1 MPASQVQICNL
12 ALASIG
18 TRSTIASL
26 TEGSAESIQCSLHYD
41 VALEATL
48 RGAHW
53 NFARKQVSLALIAD
67 ATQGQP
73 VPQPW
78 LYEYA
83 LPSNCLLARF
93 VLPQLE
99 STGLPMPNA
108 QLPPVPFI
116 VASDQDENGNDIN
129 VLLTN
134 QPMAQLVYTGRMTNP
149 AVYDPSFVDA
159 FVPVLGSKLAI
170 PLTGDKQTRQAQLQ
184 IAQGLL
190 NAAQIANGNESLTV
204 IDHQPDWLRVRGFG
218 ADWIPGGAVWFNAP
232 ISLTPYD

>member
-1 MPASQVQICNL
+1 MPYSQVQICNF

-18 TRSTIASL
+18 TRSTISSL
-26 TEGSAESIQCSLHYD
+26 TEGSAEANQCALHYD

-53 NFARKQVSLALIAD
+53 NFARKQVTLALIAD
-67 ATQGQP
+67 ATQGQT

-83 LPSNCLLARF
+83 LPANCLLARF
-93 VLPQLE
+93 VLPQMAAM
-99 STGLPMPNA
+99 GLPVPNV
-108 QLPPVPFI
+108 QPRPVPFI
-116 VASDQDENGNDIN
+116 IASDQDENGNDIT

-134 QPMAQLVYTGRMTNP
+134 EPNAQLVYTGRMSNP

-159 FVPVLGSKLAI
+159 FAPVLGSKLAI
-170 PLTGDKQTRQAQLQ
+170 PLTGDKATRQQQIQ

-190 NAAQIANGNESLTV
+190 NAAQVANGNEGLTI
-204 IDHQPDWLRVRGFG
+204 IDHQPDWMEVRGFAG
-218 ADWIPGGAVWFNAP
+218 DWMPGGDCWFNAP
-232 ISLTPYD
+232 VALTPYD

>member
-1 MPASQVQICNL
+1 MPVSQVQICNL
-12 ALASIG
+12 ALASVG

-53 NFARKQVSLALIAD
+53 NFARKQVTLALIAD
-67 ATQGQP
+67 ATQGQT

-83 LPSNCLLARF
+83 LPSNCLMARF
-93 VLPQLE
+93 VLPQMAA
-99 STGLPMPNA
+99 TGLPVPNV
-108 QLPPVPFI
+108 QRQPVPFI
-116 VASDQDENGNDIN
+116 IGSDQDADGNDIT

-134 QPMAQLVYTGRMTNP
+134 EPSAQLVYTGRMTNP

-170 PLTGDKQTRQAQLQ
+170 PLTGDRQRRADQLQ

-190 NAAQIANGNESLTV
+190 NAAQVSNGNEGLTV
-204 IDHQPDWLRVRGFG
+204 IDHQPDWMRVRGFG
-218 ADWIPGGAVWFNAP
+218 GDWIPDGAGWFNAP
-232 ISLTPYD
+232 IALTPYD

>member
-1 MPASQVQICNL
+1 MPVNQVQICNL
-12 ALASIG
+12 SLASVG

-53 NFARKQVSLALIAD
+53 NFARKQVALALIAD
-67 ATQGQP
+67 ATQGQT

-83 LPSNCLLARF
+83 IPSNCLLARF
-93 VLPQLE
+93 VLPQLG
-99 STGLPMPNA
+99 STGLPIPNV
-108 QLPPVPFI
+108 QPPPVPFI
-116 VASDQDENGNDIN
+116 IGSDYDDNGNDIT

-134 QPMAQLVYTGRMTNP
+134 QPNAQLVYTARMSNP
-149 AVYDPSFVDA
+149 AVYDPSFIDA

-170 PLTGDKQTRQAQLQ
+170 PLTGDKSTRQQQLQ
-184 IAQGLL
+184 LAQGLL
-190 NAAQIANGNESLTV
+190 NSAQVSNGNEGLTV
-204 IDHQPDWLRVRGFG
+204 IDHQPDWMRVRGFAG
-218 ADWIPGGAVWFNAP
+218 DWIPDGAMWFNAP
-232 ISLTPYD
+232 IALTPYD